1 MSTEAVKAEAKKP
14 VPMWANVASWLIV
27 GVPVLWLL
35 STCAGKS
42 SQPDVFDH
50 IDALVMCQ
58 NALKSAARDPENAE
72 VPYVENF
79 GRGDEYV
86 YSWGAQTKMARMRN
100 GLGLEVA
107 ASASCVVDGRSQRIT
122 SLTLNGQTLI

>member
-14 VPMWANVASWLIV
+14 VPMWANVVTGLLLV
-27 GVPVLWLL
+27 GMLSMCMSGGDDKPVQF
-35 STCAGKS
+35 GH
-42 SQPDVFDH
+42 V
-50 IDALVMCQ
+50 DALTLCQ
-58 NALKSAARDPENAE
+58 TALKAAAKDPENAE

-86 YSWGAQTKMARMRN
+86 YSWGSQTKMARMRN